1 MYKNLE
7 VELVRRGI
15 SKSTL
20 AKRLGIA
27 PQTLSNKLSGRCK
40 ITLPEAI
47 KIRQAIE
54 SDLSIEE
61 LFATA

>member
-1 MYKNLE
+1 MKSNSPKLVNKRRRDEMYKNLE

-15 SKSTL
+15 SKSML

-40 ITLPEAI
+40 ITLPAV
-47 KIRQAIE
+47 
-54 SDLSIEE
+54 SDRG
-61 LFATA
+61 

>member
-7 VELVRRGI
+7 VELVKRGI

-27 PQTLSNKLSGRCK
+27 PPKR
-40 ITLPEAI
+40 
-47 KIRQAIE
+47 R
-54 SDLSIEE
+54 EE
-61 LFATA
+61 LLPLLFFLVVCPIA

>member
-7 VELVRRGI
+7 VELVRKGM
-15 SKSTL
+15 SKSAL

-47 KIRQAIE
+47 KIRQEIE
-54 SDLSIEE
+54 SGLSLEE
-61 LFATA
+61 LFETA